1 MNERYIA
8 AIEVS
13 TSKIVA
19 AIGKTR
25 GTGTLDVIA
34 VEYESTP
41 EGGVRYGIIQNLEE
55 TSNSV
60 SRLFTRLEQ
69 RPNISPRKIKSVI
82 VGLGGRSLKN
92 ITKEVSLSLPEDTEI
107 TDDILNRL
115 QEQAFHSAIDNT
127 LEVVDAVPRVF
138 KVGNSETSS
147 PKGMV
152 GNHISGIFDLIV
164 CRPEL
169 KRNIRRTIV
178 DKLHLEVDGFV
189 VTAMAT
195 GHLILTPE
203 EKRLGCM
210 LVDMGAETTTVTIYQ
225 KGALHY
231 FATLPMGGKNIS
243 RDIASLGVVDAKA
256 EEIKITSG
264 NAMVETDVP
273 NLNINNLKLSDISNM
288 VVARSEEIVA
298 NIIAQIEYAGIKDSD
313 LQGGIVCI
321 GGGFRLKGL
330 IDLLERESH
339 INARRG
345 TLPEYVRIEDTRANG
360 VENAEIASV
369 LYAGATLSD
378 KGSLFVPEKPAM
390 PINGVLPFPETEEQP
405 AKKPKTESKPKS
417 GGGFFKNIGKT
428 IGDLFGG
435 NDEDDS
441 DLLDD

>member
-19 AIGKTR
+19 AIGKTK
-25 GTGTLDVIA
+25 GNGILDIVA
-34 VEYESTP
+34 VEQEATT
-41 EGGVRYGIIQNLEE
+41 EGVVRYGIIQNLKE
-55 TSNSV
+55 NSTAV
-60 SRLFTRLEQ
+60 ARIFARLEQ
-69 RPNISPRKIKSVI
+69 KSAIYPRKIKGVV

-92 ITKEVSLSLPEDTEI
+92 INKEVSLSLPDDTEI
-107 TDDILNRL
+107 TDDILARL
-115 QEQAFHSAIDNT
+115 KDQALHSAIDNT

-169 KRNIRRTIV
+169 KRNIRRTII
-178 DKLHLEVDGFV
+178 DKLNLEVDGFI

-195 GHLILTPE
+195 GHLILSQE

-231 FATLPMGGKNIS
+231 FATLPMGGQNIS

-264 NAMVETDVP
+264 NALTETNVP
-273 NLNINNLKLSDISNM
+273 NLNINGLKLSDISKL

-330 IDLLERESH
+330 KELLEKESG
-339 INARRG
+339 IPVKRG
-345 TLPEYVRIEDTRANG
+345 LLPEYVHIEETRVTG
-360 VENAEIASV
+360 TEIIEVASV
-369 LYAGATLSD
+369 LYAGETLSD
-378 KGSLFVPEKPAM
+378 KESLYLPERAPM
-390 PINGVLPFPETEEQP
+390 PLNGVLPLETEPEEPKKEPQP
-405 AKKPKTESKPKS
+405 EPKPKKS
-417 GGGFFKNIGKT
+417 FLEIMGKKL
-428 IGDLFGG
+428 GNLFSGA
-435 NDEDDS
+435 DEDES
-441 DLLDD
+441 DLLDE